1 MKVAIVGGGII
12 GASIAFQLSR
22 SGAQVTVIDAG
33 QPAASA
39 TSFGWVN
46 ASFYADHAHHE
57 LRVASMKAYQQLIRD
72 VPDLPV
78 NTCGALWWESQGEG
92 LREMQASLGDR
103 GYSVEYLTRAQSH
116 VLEPDIKGLPA
127 EVLRFPSES
136 AAEAG
141 ALADDLL
148 ALSGARIIRGMV
160 VQGIAATHDFVRGVE
175 TSVGLIEAGHVVIA
189 AGTGAPDV
197 LASVGVKLPMVTRPG
212 VLVTTKP
219 IKANIRSVLVTPH
232 GEVRQLPDG
241 RLLASAVA
249 NHQGDD
255 ASSVTEPPDEIAV
268 RVLGWLNPMIDGD
281 PLEWDAVAVGYRPM
295 PEDGLPVIGEVGPK
309 GLHVAVMHSGVTLA
323 AITGEAV
330 SAEIMEQGGYD
341 GLLAPY
347 RPQRFQ

>member
-46 ASFYADHAHHE
+46 ASFYADRAHHE
-57 LRVASMKAYQQLIRD
+57 LRVASMKAYQQLIQD

-92 LREMQASLGDR
+92 LREMQASLGDL

-141 ALADDLL
+141 ALAD
-148 ALSGARIIRGMV
+148 
-160 VQGIAATHDFVRGVE
+160 DFVRGVE

-219 IKANIRSVLVTPH
+219 IKAKIRSVLVTPH

-255 ASSVTEPPDEIAV
+255 ASSVTETPDEIAV